1 MKKWLEDLITEND
14 LFGNALLLNPPPRAS
29 KNIDPETSHM
39 AEANITKSGKR
50 ETHAQMVLKILKK
63 YPGSTSAELSRHYT
77 EIHPYKSEGIFTRRL
92 ADLKNKG
99 HAKQGV
105 DPVKCSVRG
114 TMCVTWYAT

>member
-1 MKKWLEDLITEND
+1 MKKWFDDLIPDNLLT
-14 LFGNALLLNPPPRAS
+14 NALILDPPPKAS

-50 ETHAQMVLKILKK
+50 ETHAQMVLKILQK
-63 YPGSTSAELSRHYT
+63 YPGKTSAELSKHYT
-77 EIHPYKSEGIFTRRL
+77 EVHPYKSEGIFTRRL
-92 ADLKNKG
+92 TDLKNKG
-99 HAKQGV
+99 YAVQGV